1 MARND
6 YGAISV
12 ISDEEREALGL
23 GGGSRKPDEEEGL
36 FETLG
41 KAGDKLGETK
51 LGQKVGSILTVIILA
66 MFGSGTADLS
76 MLEDFFGG
84 EDEPML
90 KGGCMDPTAINY
102 KPDADFDNVSC
113 GFPPPVI
120 YGCMDENALNYNP
133 QATHSNNQCSY
144 PPNQNG
150 TGEGNETNTNETVY
164 GCMDI
169 DANNFNDRATED
181 DGSCDYENEENHC
194 NHTQLVVWD
203 GLQTEAIGYFNE
215 GNNSRAINVSYERDS
230 MDNLD
235 IFIDMDTNC
244 NDSEEPLKVMI
255 FYDIG
260 HMFPSFDDNGTFQ
273 YYMYDNYTY
282 DEFYFDVYG
291 WEGDE
296 HWLYAN
302 VTDDTFSNEYEGV
315 YFFYVS
321 IQVDWNNTG
330 EYEYVGYFTNWP
342 ASWADDYE
350 YSEEDGLRLEE
361 DV

>member
-1 MARND
+1 MARDD

-23 GGGSRKPDEEEGL
+23 GGGSKRPDEEEEGL

-51 LGQKVGSILTVIILA
+51 LGQKIGSILTVIILA
-66 MFGSGTADLS
+66 
-76 MLEDFFGG
+76 FFGG
-84 EDEPML
+84 GGDLSAIQEIFGGEEEPIA
-90 KGGCMDPTAINY
+90 KGGCMDISAINY
-102 KPDADFDNVSC
+102 KSDATFDNGSC
-113 GFPPPVI
+113 AFPPPVK
-120 YGCMDENALNYNP
+120 YGCMDVNAINYDS
-133 QATHSNNQCSY
+133 QATHDNNRCNY

-150 TGEGNETNTNETVY
+150 TGEGNETQTNETVY

-181 DGSCDYENEENHC
+181 DGSCDYENEVNHC
-194 NHTQLVVWD
+194 NHTQLIVWG
-203 GLQTEAIGYFNE
+203 GLDEQTIGYFNE
-215 GNNSRAINVSYERDS
+215 GNHSTSMNVSYQRDS
-230 MDNLD
+230 VDNLD
-235 IFIDMDTNC
+235 IWIDMDTNC
-244 NDSEEPLKVMI
+244 NDPEEPLNVKV

-260 HMFPSFDDNGTFQ
+260 HVFPSFDDNGTFE

-282 DEFYFDVYG
+282 DEFDFEVYG

-302 VTDDTFSNEYEGV
+302 VTENTFTNEYEGV
-315 YFFYVS
+315 YFFYVN

-342 ASWADDYE
+342 SWNGE
-350 YSEEDGLRLEE
+350 YNEEDGLRLEE
-361 DV
+361 VV

>member
-12 ISDEEREALGL
+12 ISDEERDALGL
-23 GGGSRKPDEEEGL
+23 GGRKPDDDEEGL
-36 FETLG
+36 FETIG

-51 LGQKVGSILTVIILA
+51 LGQKIGSILTVLILA
-66 MFGSGTADLS
+66 
-76 MLEDFFGG
+76 FFGG
-84 EDEPML
+84 GGDLGAIQDIFGGEEEPVS
-90 KGGCMDPTAINY
+90 KGGCMDVTAVNY
-102 KPDADFDNVSC
+102 KADATFDNGSC
-113 GFPPPVI
+113 VFPPPVV
-120 YGCMDENALNYNP
+120 YGCMDANALNYDP
-133 QATHSNNQCSY
+133 QATHDNNRCNY

-194 NHTQLVVWD
+194 NHTQLVLWD
-203 GLQTEAIGYFNE
+203 GLGTEAVGYFNE
-215 GNNSRAINVSYERDS
+215 GNHSRAINVSYERDALE
-230 MDNLD
+230 NLD

-260 HMFPSFDDNGTFQ
+260 HFFPSFDDNGTFQ
-273 YYMYDNYTY
+273 YYQYDNYSY

-302 VTDDTFSNEYEGV
+302 VTDDTYTNEYEGV
-315 YFFYVS
+315 YFFYVN

-330 EYEYVGYFTNWP
+330 EYEYYGYFTNWP
-342 ASWADDYE
+342 PWDGE
-350 YSEEDGLRLEE
+350 YHEEAGMRLE
-361 DV
+361 V

>member
-12 ISDEEREALGL
+12 ISDEERDALGL
-23 GGGSRKPDEEEGL
+23 GGRKPDDDEEGL
-36 FETLG
+36 FETIG

-51 LGQKVGSILTVIILA
+51 LGQKIGSILTVLILA
-66 MFGSGTADLS
+66 
-76 MLEDFFGG
+76 FFGG
-84 EDEPML
+84 GGDLGGIQDIFGGEEEPVS
-90 KGGCMDPTAINY
+90 KGGCMDVSAVNY
-102 KPDADFDNVSC
+102 KADATFDNGSC
-113 GFPPPVI
+113 VFPPPVV
-120 YGCMDENALNYNP
+120 YGCMDSNAINYDP
-133 QATHSNNQCSY
+133 HATHDNNRCNY

-194 NHTQLVVWD
+194 NHTQLVLWD
-203 GLQTEAIGYFNE
+203 GLETEAVGYFNE
-215 GNNSRAINVSYERDS
+215 GNHSRAINVSYQRDTPA
-230 MDNLD
+230 NLD

-244 NDSEEPLKVMI
+244 NDSEEPLSVVV

-260 HMFPSFDDNGTFQ
+260 HVFPSFDDNGTFQ
-273 YYMYDNYTY
+273 YYQYDNYVY

-291 WEGDE
+291 WEEDK

-302 VTDDTFSNEYEGV
+302 VTEDTFTNETEGV
-315 YFFYVS
+315 YFFYAN

-330 EYEYVGYFTNWP
+330 EYEYFGYFTNWP
-342 ASWADDYE
+342 PWNGE
-350 YSEEDGLRLEE
+350 YDEEAGMRLEE
-361 DV
+361 